1 MTKNEMI
8 AGIKAEM
15 KRKGISQKSL
25 SEKTG
30 LPQSNISR
38 IFNENYDVN
47 YTTLCRITNAIG
59 CEIVLKN
66 VL

>member
-1 MTKNEMI
+1 MNKSEITTAI
-8 AGIKAEM
+8 RQQM
-15 KRKGISQKSL
+15 KKKGISQKSI

-47 YTTLCRITNAIG
+47 YTTLCRIVKAIG
-59 CEIVLKN
+59 CEIVLKD